1 MMGWF
6 GRQVSRR
13 AFLAF
18 NAVGLVLLVLL
29 FVGPVL
35 SHFST
40 RNDEIQDSVVQLAY
54 LQRITGEAQVM
65 EKRGVQ
71 SPQPF
76 MVGDEERVI
85 SADLQARLQAMATA
99 KGAHVLGLRG
109 LQSGRVA
116 QSRTVAVGLQF
127 EGSLGIVRDVIAE
140 IEDQSPFLFITDAS
154 LRPASDG
161 DGTMLRAEFKVEG
174 VMQEFRGKPPGM
186 QEDQRAADLA
196 GTRTRQ

>member
-1 MMGWF
+1 MTGWF

-40 RNDEIQDSVVQLAY
+40 RNDEIKDSVVQLAY

>member
-6 GRQVSRR
+6 GGQVRRR

-18 NAVGLVLLVLL
+18 NAVGLVLLVLM

-40 RNDEIQDSVVQLAY
+40 RNDEIRDGVVQLAY
-54 LQRITGEAQVM
+54 LQRITREAQLM

-71 SPQPF
+71 STQPF

-109 LQSGRVA
+109 LQGGRVA
-116 QSRTVAVGLQF
+116 QSRTVAVGLQI
-127 EGSLGIVRDVIAE
+127 EGSLGIVRDLIAG

-161 DGTMLRAEFKVEG
+161 DGAMLRAEFKVEA
-174 VMQEFRGKPPGM
+174 VVQEFRGKPPGM
-186 QEDQRAADLA
+186 KEDQRAADLA
-196 GTRTRQ
+196 GARTRQ

>member
-6 GRQVSRR
+6 SRQVRRR

-18 NAVGLVLLVLL
+18 NAVGVVLLVLL

-40 RNDEIQDSVVQLAY
+40 RNDEIQDSVAQLAY
-54 LQRITGEAQVM
+54 LQRITRGAQVM
-65 EKRGVQ
+65 EQRGVQ
-71 SPQPF
+71 SAQPF
-76 MVGDEERVI
+76 MVGDEERVV

-109 LQSGRVA
+109 LQGGRVA

-154 LRPASDG
+154 LRPTSDG

-174 VMQEFRGKPPGM
+174 VMQDLRGKPPGM
-186 QEDQRAADLA
+186 KEDQRAADLA
-196 GTRTRQ
+196 GAGTRQ

>member
-1 MMGWF
+1 MKDLF

-13 AFLAF
+13 AFLVF

-40 RNDEIQDSVVQLAY
+40 RHDEIQDSVVQLAY
-54 LQRITGEAQVM
+54 LQRIAGEAQVM

-85 SADLQARLQAMATA
+85 SADLQARLQAMAAA

-109 LQSGRVA
+109 LQGGRVA

-161 DGTMLRAEFKVEG
+161 DAAMLRAEFKVEG

-186 QEDQRAADLA
+186 KEDQTAADLT

>member
-6 GRQVSRR
+6 GKQVRRR

-40 RNDEIQDSVVQLAY
+40 RNDEIRDGLAQLAY
-54 LQRITGEAQVM
+54 LQRITREAQLM

-71 SPQPF
+71 NTQPF

-99 KGAHVLGLRG
+99 KGAQVLGLRG
-109 LQSGRVA
+109 LQGGRVA
-116 QSRTVAVGLQF
+116 QSRTVAVGLQI
-127 EGSLGIVRDVIAE
+127 EGALAIVRDVVAG

-154 LRPASDG
+154 LRPANDG
-161 DGTMLRAEFKVEG
+161 DGAMLRAEFKVEG
-174 VMQEFRGKPPGM
+174 VVQEFRGKPPGM
-186 QEDQRAADLA
+186 KDDQRAADLA
-196 GTRTRQ
+196 GARTR

>member
-1 MMGWF
+1 MKDLF
-6 GRQVSRR
+6 ARQVSRR

-18 NAVGLVLLVLL
+18 NAVGLVLLLLL

-40 RNDEIQDSVVQLAY
+40 RNDEIQDSLVQLAY

-71 SPQPF
+71 STQPF

-109 LQSGRVA
+109 LQGGRIA

-161 DGTMLRAEFKVEG
+161 DAAMLRAEFKVEG

-186 QEDQRAADLA
+186 KEDRTAADLTGA
-196 GTRTRQ
+196 RTRQ

>member
-6 GRQVSRR
+6 GRQVRGR

-18 NAVGLVLLVLL
+18 NVVGLMLLALL

-40 RNDEIQDSVVQLAY
+40 RNDEIQDSVAQLAY
-54 LQRITGEAQVM
+54 LQRITRGAQVM
-65 EKRGVQ
+65 EQRGAQ
-71 SPQPF
+71 SAQPF
-76 MVGDEERVI
+76 MAGDEERVV

-99 KGAHVLGLRG
+99 RGAHVLGLRG
-109 LQSGRVA
+109 LQGGRVA

-161 DGTMLRAEFKVEG
+161 DATMLRAEFKVEG
-174 VMQEFRGKPPGM
+174 VMQDLRGKPPGM
-186 QEDQRAADLA
+186 KEDQRAADLA